1 MRKTITIF
9 TKHHILLIFVLL
21 FLINES
27 FSQNYEIK
35 NSLDKISNE
44 YTNRKK
50 PPGLAITVIKDNKV
64 FWSYKYGY
72 SDIEKKTAMNSDL
85 IMNIASVSKTI
96 TTTAILGLGTGPYPI
111 NKA

>member
-27 FSQNYEIK
+27 FSQSYEIK

-64 FWSYKYGY
+64 F
-72 SDIEKKTAMNSDL
+72 
-85 IMNIASVSKTI
+85 
-96 TTTAILGLGTGPYPI
+96 
-111 NKA
+111 